1 VLQSEGDF
9 MINEERVTEMYHMAV
24 YDQKENRQARQ
35 MNSFFR
41 RDYIGKELIKS
52 IFSGSIAFVLI
63 VVFLLLGTAEDV
75 IDNLSSMDLVSTGT
89 VLVILYLLFEFL
101 YLLITMWVYRRRY
114 REGRVQLKKYYKHL
128 KSVNRMYTREEKLK
142 V

>member
-35 MNSFFR
+35 MNSFYR

-101 YLLITMWVYRRRY
+101 YLLITMRVYRRRY
-114 REGRVQLKKYYKHL
+114 RDGKAELKKYYKHL